1 MNKSIKFF
9 CMLYATLFADNYSI
23 QIDASSYSSWVY
35 YNFSIHSEVII
46 SDPENSL
53 GWDIAFQRNHIK
65 TNSGTSGNGLGGA
78 SVDSLNLWTAENF
91 NGLVEIPMNTYFAP
105 DTLLETFYDLT
116 THTMSWG
123 STNPNLETWGD
134 FNFENNYTLEPSNNQ
149 LIVRTTNGN
158 NFIKIWPYNYYN
170 DVGNSGHI
178 SVLYNDDI
186 DCMLGMD
193 YCDVCGGNND
203 SCLLDGDVNQ
213 DSNINILDVIELL
226 SVILSYETSEINY
239 EILDIN
245 QDSNI
250 DIFDIIL
257 LVDLIIN
264 VY

>member
-1 MNKSIKFF
+1 MIKYI
-9 CMLYATLFADNYSI
+9 LLLKLFIIPLFSQTEYI
-23 QIDASSYSSWVY
+23 ELDASSYTEWVY
-35 YNFSIHSEVII
+35 FSFLTHSEVII
-46 SDPENSL
+46 DDPENSI
-53 GWDIAFQRNHIK
+53 GWDIAFMRNHIK
-65 TNSGTSGNGLGGA
+65 TNSGTSGIGAGG
-78 SVDSLNLWTAENF
+78 VYIDSLNLWTNESFENITEVPLYAEF
-91 NGLVEIPMNTYFAP
+91 EIDTMMN
-105 DTLLETFYDLT
+105 TFYDII

-134 FNFENNYTLEPSNNQ
+134 FDFENNYTLEPSNNQ
-149 LIVRTTNGN
+149 LIVRTANGN